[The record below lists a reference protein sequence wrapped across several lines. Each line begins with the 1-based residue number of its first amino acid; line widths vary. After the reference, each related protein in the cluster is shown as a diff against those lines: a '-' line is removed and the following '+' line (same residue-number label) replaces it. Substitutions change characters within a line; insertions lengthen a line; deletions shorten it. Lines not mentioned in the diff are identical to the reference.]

1 MRVTAP
7 HKSRDRTDLL
17 KPEKMARVYSTY
29 SGFYDLVF
37 GKFFQNA
44 RLTAINLLEL
54 EPGNRV
60 LEVGVGTG
68 LALPI
73 YPRDCD
79 VVGIDITEA
88 MLRQGE
94 KRVQKH
100 RLNRVNLQ
108 QMDATRLAFGDNR
121 FDSVMA
127 AYVISTVPDPKAVLD
142 EMMRVCKPGGKIVLL
157 NHFSNGHPLISRLE
171 RKISPLCSRMGFRSD
186 LPLNTLLDHSSLQ
199 VEKNFRVNPFQYWH
213 IVQCTNSKNRE

>member
-1 MRVTAP
+1 MV
-7 HKSRDRTDLL
+7 K
-17 KPEKMARVYSTY
+17 VYSTY

-44 RLTAINLLEL
+44 RLTAIDLLEL
-54 EPGNRV
+54 KQESRV

-68 LALPI
+68 LALPL

-94 KRVQKH
+94 KRIQKH
-100 RLNRVNLQ
+100 GLSRASLQ
-108 QMDATRLAFGDNR
+108 QMDATRLAFGNNS

-127 AYVISTVPDPKAVLD
+127 AYVISTVPDPKTVLD
-142 EMMRVCKPGGKIVLL
+142 EMIRVCRPGGKIVLL

-186 LPLNTLLDHSSLQ
+186 LPLNTLLDHSGLRVDQ
-199 VEKNFRVNPFQYWH
+199 NFKVNPLQYWH
-213 IVQCTNSKNRE
+213 IVQCTNTK

>member
-1 MRVTAP
+1 MRQTTSP
-7 HKSRDRTDLL
+7 KIRDRADLL
-17 KPEKMARVYSTY
+17 RPEKMAKVYSTY

-44 RLTAINLLEL
+44 RLTAITLLDL
-54 EPGNRV
+54 EPGSRV

-94 KRVQKH
+94 KRIQKH
-100 RLNRVNLQ
+100 GLDRVSLQ
-108 QMDATRLAFGDNR
+108 QMDATCLAFGDDA
-121 FDSVMA
+121 FDS
-127 AYVISTVPDPKAVLD
+127 
-142 EMMRVCKPGGKIVLL
+142 
-157 NHFSNGHPLISRLE
+157 
-171 RKISPLCSRMGFRSD
+171 
-186 LPLNTLLDHSSLQ
+186 
-199 VEKNFRVNPFQYWH
+199 
-213 IVQCTNSKNRE
+213 